1 MLAVCFIHQNKL
13 MVIIKSNQENS
24 QNTIVSGHIDLTA
37 VGQIELIHGNKEVS
51 LCKLK

>member
-1 MLAVCFIHQNKL
+1 MAVFFIHQNKL
-13 MVIIKSNQENS
+13 MVIIKANQENS